1 MPLLRII
8 YEDQSVNV
16 VSENIRFYPYIH
28 NKPIHTLCGLISEF
42 LDVQA
47 SGIAYAENTVFQRV
61 NFLQGLVLY
70 DLFFWCKLTHW
81 ERREE

>member
-1 MPLLRII
+1 
-8 YEDQSVNV
+8 
-16 VSENIRFYPYIH
+16 
-28 NKPIHTLCGLISEF
+28 LCGLNSEF

-70 DLFFWCKLTHW
+70 DLFFFGANSRTGKE
-81 ERREE
+81 ERNEAFR